1 MALLCLI
8 YSSLLALLWVCKRC
22 FSEVLVLRGMLC
34 LICIWIVV
42 LSLRSLPGMCA
53 RENFARAELLCLE
66 RVIGGEREFQISW
79 MQKQLP
85 QT

>member
-1 MALLCLI
+1 
-8 YSSLLALLWVCKRC
+8 
-22 FSEVLVLRGMLC
+22 MLC
-34 LICIWIVV
+34 LISIWIVV

-53 RENFARAELLCLE
+53 RENFARAELLYLE

-85 QT
+85 QTQIDIVLIFLILLTGTHYI

>member
-1 MALLCLI
+1 MSDLHMDRGTQLEK
-8 YSSLLALLWVCKRC
+8 SSWDV
-22 FSEVLVLRGMLC
+22 
-34 LICIWIVV
+34 
-42 LSLRSLPGMCA
+42 CA